1 MHTPTSAPPRRRRRS
16 HTVVVLFFTSPC
28 GARAPLR
35 PGAAGRGQPARML
48 GPRARLGLLRLALER
63 LSSVVEFPVTVFW
76 LDLG

>member
-1 MHTPTSAPPRRRRRS
+1 MHTPTSAPPRRRRN

-35 PGAAGRGQPARML
+35 PGAAGRAQPARVP
-48 GPRARLGLLRLALER
+48 GARARLGLLRLALER
-63 LSSVVEFPVTVFW
+63 LLRVQVSSHCKTW